1 MLDFRILVHPF
12 LLNSTKDELTVLA
25 VALTV
30 IVIFS
35 LAAAKKEIRKRR
47 SGNDK

>member
-12 LLNSTKDELTVLA
+12 LLESTKDELTALA
-25 VALTV
+25 VTV
-30 IVIFS
+30 AAIILFS
-35 LAAAKKEIRKRR
+35 LIVAKKEIRKRR